1 MVYIGGNNMK
11 AIAVNG
17 SPRKNWN
24 TDLLLQQAL
33 KGAADAGA
41 ETEMIQLSDLTFS
54 GCRSC
59 FACKIKGAETGR
71 CMWKDDLQP
80 VFEKILSSDA
90 VFMGSPIYLG
100 NVSGMMYCLMERL
113 VFSLLSYD
121 DYSKK
126 LFHGKINSCFFFTMN
141 ASKMYAD
148 TAYKGIMK
156 QYSDAMKRLG
166 GSSEYYASCDTLQ
179 FDDYSK
185 FAAGSFNEAHKRK
198 MREEQFPKDIKAAYD
213 IGFKAILSEKT

>member
-1 MVYIGGNNMK
+1 MK
-11 AIAVNG
+11 AVAING

-24 TDLLLQQAL
+24 TDMLLQQAL

-41 ETEMIQLSDLTFS
+41 ETEMIQLSELTFS

-59 FACKIKGAETGR
+59 FACKINEAETGR

-80 VFEKILSSDA
+80 VFDKILSADA

-126 LFHGKINSCFFFTMN
+126 LFHGNVSSCFFFTMN
-141 ASKMYAD
+141 APKVFAK
-148 TAYKGIMK
+148 TAYRGMMK
-156 QYSDAMKRLG
+156 QYASAMERL
-166 GSSEYYASCDTLQ
+166 GSSEYYAACDTLQ
-179 FDDYSK
+179 FDDYSRY
-185 FAAGSFNEAHKRK
+185 AAGSFNEAHKRK
-198 MREEQFPKDIKAAYD
+198 MREDQFPKDLKAAYN
-213 IGFKAILSEKT
+213 IGFRLISSRVQQKDNSV